1 MQQTSTE
8 LDFIHAYL
16 DKLSVKSVRYGQ
28 DYLTHT
34 VPTLRIKRQPVVH
47 KVSSESNSSPATTT
61 TIAESNDKFQLNIK
75 VLKPSFQFSIGGLQS
90 NDTVS
95 HLKQRIYQQQ
105 SAYPVNR
112 QRLLVKGK
120 VLGDQKT
127 LRELGLEEESVVHLM
142 LTAAPASKTGRFGIS
157 AEAEQKMN
165 SSEFWETL
173 EKTLVDQLGQA
184 DATLVFSKV
193 KAALTP

>member
-16 DKLSVKSVRYGQ
+16 DRLSVKSVRYGQ

-47 KVSSESNSSPATTT
+47 KDSSPATTAT
-61 TIAESNDKFQLNIK
+61 TTTESSDKFQLNIK

-127 LRELGLEEESVVHLM
+127 LGELGLEGDSVVHLM

-165 SSEFWETL
+165 SPEFWETI

>member
-16 DKLSVKSVRYGQ
+16 DRLSVKSVRYGQ

-34 VPTLRIKRQPVVH
+34 VPTLRIK
-47 KVSSESNSSPATTT
+47 VSSESDSSPATTAT
-61 TIAESNDKFQLNIK
+61 TTTESSDKFQLNIK

-105 SAYPVNR
+105 SAYPVNC

-127 LRELGLEEESVVHLM
+127 LGELGLEGDSVVHLM

-165 SSEFWETL
+165 SPEFWETI